1 MPRDASCFTSSLHA
15 PDSFLANHRAAG
27 GGPRKARVCI
37 IGPLIGANPGH
48 VTTQGEILARA
59 LSREGYAVTSASSS
73 PSRYVRFAD
82 IAATLVRERRAYDVV
97 LLQTYGGPSF
107 VVEDAASRIA
117 RRLGKRIV
125 MHLRGGAMPDF
136 FARHARWARRVLAR
150 ADQLLVPSDYLRD
163 AVGALGFTAR
173 VVPNVIDLD
182 QYPYRVRSAP
192 APRLLWMR
200 SFHPLYNPLMAVRV
214 LAALRRT
221 HPEASLV
228 MAGQEKGMGEA
239 VRMEAARLGV
249 AEAVRFPGFLDPA
262 GKRREGDGA
271 DIFLN
276 TNDIDNTPVAVIEAG
291 AMGLPV
297 VATAV
302 GGVPRLI
309 RHEDTGLLVP
319 AGDEA
324 GMVTAVRRL
333 LAEPALAERLSV
345 AGRRLAEQCAWTEA
359 APVWDEL
366 LAGAS
371 VAGAART

>member
-1 MPRDASCFTSSLHA
+1 M
-15 PDSFLANHRAAG
+15 
-27 GGPRKARVCI
+27 CI

-48 VTTQGEILARA
+48 VTTQGEILAHA
-59 LSREGYAVTSASSS
+59 LRREGYAVTSASGSS
-73 PSRYVRFAD
+73 SRYVRFAE

-107 VVEDAASRIA
+107 VVEDVASRIA

-125 MHLRGGAMPDF
+125 MHLRGGAMPEF
-136 FARHARWARRVLAR
+136 FARHPRWARRVLAR
-150 ADQLLVPSDYLRD
+150 ADQLLVPSDYLRE

-173 VVPNVIDLD
+173 VIPNVIDLD
-182 QYPYRVRSAP
+182 QYPFRVRTAP

-249 AEAVRFPGFLDPA
+249 AGAVRFPGFLDLA
-262 GKRREGDGA
+262 GKRREGDAA

-302 GGVPRLI
+302 GGVPRLL
-309 RHEDTGLLVP
+309 RHEHTGLLVP

-324 GMVTAVRRL
+324 AMVAGVQRL
-333 LAEPALAERLSV
+333 LDDRALAERLSI
-345 AGRRLAEQCAWTEA
+345 AGRRLAERCAWTEA
-359 APVWDEL
+359 APVWDAL
-366 LAGAS
+366 LAGAA
-371 VAGAART
+371 VAAVSEA

>member
-1 MPRDASCFTSSLHA
+1 M
-15 PDSFLANHRAAG
+15 ANHRAAG
-27 GGPRKARVCI
+27 GGPRKLRVCI
-37 IGPLIGANPGH
+37 IGPLIGANPGQ
-48 VTTQGEILARA
+48 VTTQGEVLARA
-59 LSREGYAVTSASSS
+59 LSREGYDVTSASSS
-73 PSRYVRFAD
+73 PSRYLRLAD
-82 IAATLVRERRAYDVV
+82 IAATLVRERRGYDVV

-107 VVEDAASRIA
+107 VVEDLASRIA

-136 FARHARWARRVLAR
+136 FARHPRWARRVLAR
-150 ADQLLVPSDYLRD
+150 ADQLLVPSDYLRE
-163 AVGALGFTAR
+163 AVGALGFEAR
-173 VVPNVIDLD
+173 VIPNVIDLD
-182 QYPYRVRSAP
+182 QYPYRMRSTV

-214 LAALRRT
+214 LAALRQT

-239 VRMEAARLGV
+239 VRLEAGRLGV
-249 AEAVRFPGFLDPA
+249 AGAVRFPGFLDLA
-262 GKRREGDGA
+262 GKRREGDAA

-276 TNDIDNTPVAVIEAG
+276 TNDIDNTPVAVIEAC

-302 GGVPRLI
+302 GGVPRLV
-309 RHEDTGLLVP
+309 RHEQTGILVP

-324 GMVTAVRRL
+324 AMVAGVRRL
-333 LAEPALAERLSV
+333 LAEPALAGRLSL

-366 LAGAS
+366 LA
-371 VAGAART
+371 AAPLPATVRA